1 MAYMCVRYG
10 MAGYP
15 HPQNLI
21 CKNLD
26 LTASRE
32 IYMLRKFPGIRYN
45 MVNVLLSII
54 LAKHFLSC
62 WHLMH
67 LAIYYAQA

>member
-1 MAYMCVRYG
+1 

-21 CKNLD
+21 HENLD

-32 IYMLRKFPGIRYN
+32 IYMLRKFPGIQYCPPT
-45 MVNVLLSII
+45 VLVFRFVTEYII
-54 LAKHFLSC
+54 IEGELYT
-62 WHLMH
+62 
-67 LAIYYAQA
+67 LAIV